1 MITAIILAAGE
12 SKRMGQA
19 KMLLRWGE
27 STVLQTI
34 IATYR
39 AAGLD
44 EILVV
49 TGAGRERVETLI
61 GNSAQTI
68 YNEKYAL
75 GEMLSSVQTGLSVQK
90 KETEAVLIAL
100 GDQPH
105 LDPQALTQI
114 VGEYLLTRAVL
125 IVPSFQLHR
134 GHPWLVRRD
143 YWEEILAMRPPE
155 TLGDFLNRH
164 SSRIHYVAVNTPSV
178 LQDLDTPDDYLN
190 SGPSIAVAN

>member
-27 STVLQTI
+27 STVLQTMS
-34 IATYR
+34 ATYR
-39 AAGLD
+39 DAGLD
-44 EILVV
+44 EIVVV

-134 GHPWLVRRD
+134 
-143 YWEEILAMRPPE
+143 RPPCP
-155 TLGDFLNRH
+155 LPPA
-164 SSRIHYVAVNTPSV
+164 YC
-178 LQDLDTPDDYLN
+178 
-190 SGPSIAVAN
+190 